1 MFWPMVNMAVHVV
14 SEQTWMRMLSM
25 PMPLGTVTQKSV
37 PLREY
42 SF

>member
-1 MFWPMVNMAVHVV
+1 
-14 SEQTWMRMLSM
+14 M

-42 SF
+42 SFWPQESKGSNRNRMRNGRFIV